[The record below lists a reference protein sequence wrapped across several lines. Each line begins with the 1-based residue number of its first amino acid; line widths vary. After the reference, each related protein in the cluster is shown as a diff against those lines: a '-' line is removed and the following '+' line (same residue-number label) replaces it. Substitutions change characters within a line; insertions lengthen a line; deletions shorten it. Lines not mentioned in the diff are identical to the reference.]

1 MSLKEGDVKTHGED
15 VTCAPRRDLSALST
29 SCKGRASIQWKHR
42 STMLHSGLGLQSEF
56 VVTSHVAKKSAQ
68 YLRRSV
74 SQTQSTPKTPLN
86 LKDPMWLHLWPH
98 QMVNVSTSL
107 KNTWEKTDQKQRKP

>member
-42 STMLHSGLGLQSEF
+42 STMLHSGLSLQSEF
-56 VVTSHVAKKSAQ
+56 VVPDTVHTKDPSEPKGPYVATPLATSTGKCL
-68 YLRRSV
+68 YF
-74 SQTQSTPKTPLN
+74 SQKHLGEDRPKT
-86 LKDPMWLHLWPH
+86 
-98 QMVNVSTSL
+98 
-107 KNTWEKTDQKQRKP
+107 QRKP

>member
-1 MSLKEGDVKTHGED
+1 MCSKERPECSVYKLEGQSKHS
-15 VTCAPRRDLSALST
+15 R
-29 SCKGRASIQWKHR
+29 KHR

-74 SQTQSTPKTPLN
+74 FQTQCIPKTPLN

-98 QMVNVSTSL
+98 QLVNVSTSL
-107 KNTWEKTDQKQRKP
+107 KNTWEKTDQKHKGNHKR